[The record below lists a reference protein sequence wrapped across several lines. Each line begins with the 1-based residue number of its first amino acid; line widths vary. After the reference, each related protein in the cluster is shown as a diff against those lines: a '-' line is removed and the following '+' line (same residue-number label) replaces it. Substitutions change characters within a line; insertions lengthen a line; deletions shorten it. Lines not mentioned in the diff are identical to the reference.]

1 LYFQYGRYLTV
12 AGSRADSP
20 LPLALQGLW
29 NDGLASSA
37 SWSNDFHLDVNTQQ
51 SYWAAEPTKARRT

>member
-1 LYFQYGRYLTV
+1 MYFQDGRYLTV
-12 AGSRADSP
+12 TGSRADSP
-20 LPLALQGLW
+20 LPLALPGLW

-51 SYWAAEPTKARRT
+51 SYGAAEPTKARRT